1 MPQQSGRNQ
10 NQPITRT
17 SSVECTNRLHESQLQ
32 QQLST
37 IVDEHVTMGENSQS
51 SVEEVVSI
59 DDIEGELTTR
69 RPGDKTNVH
78 QHQKDADEN
87 LFLR

>member
-1 MPQQSGRNQ
+1 MLPQQSVRSQ

-17 SSVECTNRLHESQLQ
+17 SSIECSRLHESPIN

-37 IVDEHVTMGENSQS
+37 IVDEHVAMGENSQS

-59 DDIEGELTTR
+59 DDIEGELTR
-69 RPGDKTNVH
+69 RPGEKTNVH